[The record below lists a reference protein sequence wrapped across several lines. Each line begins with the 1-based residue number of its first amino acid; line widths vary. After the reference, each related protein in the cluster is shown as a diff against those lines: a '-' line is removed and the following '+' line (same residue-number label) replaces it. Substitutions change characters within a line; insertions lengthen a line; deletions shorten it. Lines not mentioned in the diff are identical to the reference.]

1 MKLTKIIAATLVI
14 GAGFMSAPAMA
25 AGPFYAGLGV
35 GQATCSGCDSQT
47 GFPISGGYQMNPGV
61 AAEVSYMDFGS
72 SNGVRTSA
80 FGVYGVGSLPMGNN
94 ISLIG
99 KLGGTR
105 ASASGGGESVS
116 STGLGFGLGAAYALS
131 STTEAR
137 LTWDRVSFDG
147 GDVNFISLNG
157 IFRF

>member
-1 MKLTKIIAATLVI
+1 MKFTKTLAASLFIAA
-14 GAGFMSAPAMA
+14 GFISAPAMA

-47 GFPISGGYQMNPGV
+47 GFLVSGGYQMSPTI

-72 SNGVRTSA
+72 QGGVRSSA
-80 FGVYGVGSLPMGNN
+80 FGIYGVANLPMGNN
-94 ISLIG
+94 ISLLG

-105 ASASGGGESVS
+105 ASASGSGVSAS
-116 STGLGFGLGAAYALS
+116 STGLGFGLGAAYTIS
-131 STTEAR
+131 PTTEAR

-147 GDVNFISLNG
+147 GDVNFLALTG